1 MLKVGS
7 SFFSIQVK
15 AHSQT
20 CWYPLY
26 FYFIFFDVI
35 GALNGGEHLFGF
47 TMKLSHCSRVQLFL
61 RNMMMKKTLLFL
73 FMHMSPKLNV
83 FRSSLVDSAFGSIN
97 FYQLPIF
104 LSFSHRITDNI
115 CFFLLLLK
123 MLLQRTH
130 LL

>member
-73 FMHMSPKLNV
+73 FMHMSLKCFSFL
-83 FRSSLVDSAFGSIN
+83 SSRQCFW
-97 FYQLPIF
+97 FYRLPIF
-104 LSFSHRITDNI
+104 LFFNHRITDNI
-115 CFFLLLLK
+115 WVFFLLLK
-123 MLLQRTH
+123 MLLQRTR